1 MNYNLNTTSTR
12 RANAIAFDVREKGRP
27 MREGGK
33 VTGKQVKDE
42 NGNTVMIPET
52 PPKALKAIGW
62 FIDEYGIAQVSMN
75 ITDIATTPL
84 HVAFDEVCRAA
95 DARGVRVTGTE
106 IVGLVPKRTLIDAG
120 KYFLRKQS
128 TALWAYPTA
137 RLFASQSSRW
147 DSTSSAN
154 STPSRK

>member
-42 NGNTVMIPET
+42 NGNTVMIPGT
-52 PPKALKAIGW
+52 LKGTKAIGW

-75 ITDIATTPL
+75 HPMPTL
-84 HVAFDEVCRAA
+84 VACA
-95 DARGVRVTGTE
+95 
-106 IVGLVPKRTLIDAG
+106 
-120 KYFLRKQS
+120 
-128 TALWAYPTA
+128 
-137 RLFASQSSRW
+137 
-147 DSTSSAN
+147 
-154 STPSRK
+154 